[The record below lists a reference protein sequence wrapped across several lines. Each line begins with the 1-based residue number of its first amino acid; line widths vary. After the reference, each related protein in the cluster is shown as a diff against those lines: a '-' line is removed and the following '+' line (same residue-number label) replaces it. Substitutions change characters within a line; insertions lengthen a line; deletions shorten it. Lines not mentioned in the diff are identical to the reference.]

1 MHTHSTINYY
11 GQKKTTNAKYGKKKY
26 YKNICRNTSRLSK
39 TSNIKTW
46 NNSLCVLSVLC
57 GILCHSSKFWL
68 ISVFICFPSVLRQH
82 RQFMCWC
89 SVRWAAAALCFWS
102 VHLSVHV
109 YGHASGSILWTACQ
123 WILCL
128 GLVRAA
134 FGYSEGGCYWW
145 LVPCAELSNN
155 HIASMP
161 LQSVMPNQSINPFLF
176 QATRP
181 MTKISQ

>member
-68 ISVFICFPSVLRQH
+68 ISVFICFPSVLCR
-82 RQFMCWC
+82 C

-134 FGYSEGGCYWW
+134 FGYSEGGLL
-145 LVPCAELSNN
+145 LVTGTMCRT
-155 HIASMP
+155 
-161 LQSVMPNQSINPFLF
+161 F
-176 QATRP
+176 Q
-181 MTKISQ
+181 